1 MTTLEQST
9 TEQFRKLLLQRVEP
23 LEIKVFGSRA
33 RGDADVES
41 DLDIVVVVE
50 TVNIEI
56 DRFISDCA
64 WEAGFEHGMI
74 ISPLVYTREMYE
86 REALSPLM
94 RSIDAEGVMV

>member
-1 MTTLEQST
+1 MTLVEQSAI
-9 TEQFRKLLLQRVEP
+9 EQFRRLLLQRVEP

-33 RGDADVES
+33 RNNAEADS
-41 DLDIVVVVE
+41 DLDVLIVVE
-50 TVNIEI
+50 ALNPAL

-64 WEAGFEHGMI
+64 WEAGFEHDII
-74 ISPLVYTREMYE
+74 ISLLVYSREIYE